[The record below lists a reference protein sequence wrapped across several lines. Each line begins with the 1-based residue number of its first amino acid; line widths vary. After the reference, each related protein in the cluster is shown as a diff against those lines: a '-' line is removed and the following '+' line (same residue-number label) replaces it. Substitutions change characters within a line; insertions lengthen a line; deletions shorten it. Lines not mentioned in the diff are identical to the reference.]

1 MKLYRFSFLALFL
14 PSVAAAHIE
23 ISSGNANAGKTAKV
37 TFAINHGCKIPD
49 ANDSTVEHEL
59 DTLSIQIDIPAGV
72 DGKTVRAMP
81 SDFGGAP
88 VMTKDADGA
97 ITSVKWTRDVS
108 DLQPQDSLGYYEIT
122 LKLTV
127 PDAPF
132 TRVPFVVTQT
142 CMDGSTPIVVAWDD
156 TAEPAP
162 RLTVLPQ
169 HESGWNKLTL
179 TTAVAFSDFKYYFN
193 DAAIVWKGTSAFSK
207 NAVVSMLIG
216 MTAGVTA
223 INSDLAA
230 GDEIWV
236 KY

>member
-1 MKLYRFSFLALFL
+1 MKFSRLSLLSVFV
-14 PSVAAAHIE
+14 PSIAFAHID
-23 ISSGNANAGKTAKV
+23 ISSGNVNAGKAAKV

-49 ANDSTVEHEL
+49 ANDNTVEHEL

-72 DGKTVRAMP
+72 DGKSVRAMP
-81 SDFGGAP
+81 SDFGGTP

-97 ITSVKWTRDVS
+97 ITSVKWTRDTT

-122 LKLTV
+122 LKITV

-132 TRVPFVVTQT
+132 TRIPFVVTQT
-142 CMDGSTPIVVAWDD
+142 CMDGSTPVVVAWDD
-156 TAEPAP
+156 GEEPAP

-169 HESGWNKLTL
+169 HESGWNKITL
-179 TTAVAFSDFKYYFN
+179 STAVAFSDFKYYFN

-207 NAVVSMLIG
+207 NAVVSMLIT
-216 MTAGVTA
+216 MTPGVTPLD
-223 INSDLAA
+223 SDLAA